1 MRMRA
6 FLFWAI
12 LMLPLMPPAHANSSQ
27 TLVLSGTVPP
37 RVDEVAKLQEGVLK
51 VDPSQ
56 EPSIKVYVQPLASRA
71 RFARAPAAVEL
82 VERRVVAR
90 EQFNEPSRLIF
101 EAP

>member
-6 FLFWAI
+6 FLFWAV
-12 LMLPLMPPAHANSSQ
+12 LMLPLMPPARANSSQ

-56 EPSIKVYVQPLASRA
+56 EPSIKVYVQPLLSQT
-71 RFARAPAAVEL
+71 RFARAPASVVL
-82 VERRVVAR
+82 TERRVTAR
-90 EQFNEPSRLIF
+90 EDFNEPARLIF